1 MSDNRIFLRRVI
13 VATFAVLLMV
23 CGFLLF
29 GYAIQFFLLI
39 FGAILFAVMLRA
51 GTNFLKEKANVP
63 DGLGVAITT
72 LVFVGVLAGIIILII
87 PRVSEQVKEMKEAIP
102 QAISDVREDL
112 MEYEWGRV
120 VIENIEGDAADQGE
134 GGDEEENGGGFFPDG
149 GQIVERAPGFFSST
163 IGVISDFLI
172 LLVLGIFFAVSPRL
186 YVQGVVVLVSPQF
199 RPRLE
204 DVMYKLYFVLKSW
217 LLGKFMAMLFVGVG
231 SAIGLMILGVPMALA
246 LGFIA
251 FLLDFIPTIGPIIA
265 AVPAI
270 LIAFIQGPMTA
281 LWVAIIYFVVQSIES
296 YVLVPLIYKKT
307 VSISPVIT
315 LGSLVLFG
323 ILAGPLGIILATP
336 LVAAIQVIIKE
347 LYIKDYLE
355 SDLNKESENSF
366 ESRMERIDTSK

>member
-217 LLGKFMAMLFVGVG
+217 LLGKFMTMLFVGVG